1 MSMKSF
7 IDLVIAEGKSTIS
20 GLLGKDAQITHTR
33 DDNVS
38 LESLPKVYAL
48 AHIKVSGEANSQIS
62 MVVPAQM
69 GSALSDMMLGGDG
82 EPKDSISN
90 DDLDAIKEIV
100 SNIFG
105 AISTNLGSQKNLPKV
120 SFACEK
126 IGLVDKE
133 IDLSAFD
140 KVYIFNFSLEK
151 VQTDFLILTT
161 QSFSN
166 IFNGEASGDGGK
178 EGGVALSAVEFKNIN
193 MILDVRLNVKVR
205 IGQKRML
212 LKDVINMDIGSVIEL
227 NQLAN
232 DPLEILVDD
241 KVIARGEVVIVDGNF
256 GIQITDIGTKRERL
270 EKLRG

>member
-7 IDLVIAEGKSTIS
+7 IDLVITEGKSTIS
-20 GLLGKDAQITHTR
+20 GLLGKDAEITHTR

-38 LESLPKVYAL
+38 LESLPKIYAL

-62 MVVPAQM
+62 AVIPAQM
-69 GSALSDMMLGGDG
+69 GSALADMMLGGDG

-126 IGLVDKE
+126 IELINKE

-151 VQTDFLILTT
+151 IKADFLILTT
-161 QSFSN
+161 QSFSK
-166 IFNGEASGDGGK
+166 IFSDEASGGGNQ
-178 EGGVALSAVEFKNIN
+178 ESGVALSAVEFKNIN

>member
-48 AHIKVSGEANSQIS
+48 AHIKVSGESNSQIS

-126 IGLVDKE
+126 IELVDKE

-140 KVYIFNFSLEK
+140 KAYIFNFSLEK

-166 IFNGEASGDGGK
+166 IFNGEASSEGGK